1 MQLERLQSMYSPQ
14 GYLVITGVND
24 ESSLTSASSLLS
36 TIIKMDASAS
46 KTLILVAN
54 KADLIQARV
63 LSPQG
68 S

>member
-1 MQLERLQSMYSPQ
+1 MYSPQ

-24 ESSLTSASSLLS
+24 ESSLTTASSLLS
-36 TIIKMDASAS
+36 NIVKMDPSPS

-63 LSPQG
+63 LLPQG
-68 S
+68 ILSN